1 MIGLTR
7 RGSNHNRNRNRKGS
21 NNHNNRKGNR
31 NKNRNTRRITIGPN
45 ARVAKNFAE
54 SLKIINQTKNEL
66 NTFTNFVNYSKRT
79 CDIQSPN
86 RLPDESFIDGLN
98 RSFAFLYQKMKG
110 LPISKKLR
118 YISREQKEELRSAI
132 RSALDEIPDDSE
144 RFSNLAQ
151 RVFHTSIEKLDT
163 ELKLF
168 ENYSLD
174 RIIDK
179 GTTRAMCSM
188 SVSSYLHRL
197 VPLVL
202 HTDREQQYL
211 SDYSDYVCSSFPS
224 NKPLKSLDEEG
235 CIAIARSKEDLSVME
250 SELGN
255 KFGAYIVVQPQFF
268 VPDSKSG
275 VIFIKAN
282 RLLATSFIIDALT
295 EKGIVATNLQK
306 LLRN

>member
-1 MIGLTR
+1 MFGLTR
-7 RGSNHNRNRNRKGS
+7 RKQGNRNRNS
-21 NNHNNRKGNR
+21 SSNR
-31 NKNRNTRRITIGPN
+31 NINRNRNTRRKTISLNTP
-45 ARVAKNFAE
+45 RIVKNFTE
-54 SLKIINQTKNEL
+54 SLKILNQTKHEL
-66 NTFTNFVNYSKRT
+66 NTFTNFVDYSKRT
-79 CDIQSPN
+79 CDIKSPN

-118 YISREQKEELRSAI
+118 YISREQKDELRSI
-132 RSALDEIPDDSE
+132 LRNTLDEIPDDDE
-144 RFSNLAQ
+144 QFSNLAQ

-179 GTTRAMCSM
+179 GTTHAKCSM

-197 VPLVL
+197 VPLIL
-202 HTDREQQYL
+202 YTDREQQYL
-211 SDYSDYVCSSFPS
+211 ADYSDYVCSSFPS
-224 NKPLKSLDEEG
+224 QTPLKSFDEEG
-235 CIAIARSKEDLSVME
+235 CIAIAHSKKDLSVME
-250 SELGN
+250 DELGI
-255 KFGAYIVVQPQFF
+255 KFGAYMVVKPQFF

-282 RLLATSFIIDALT
+282 RFLATSFIIDALT
-295 EKGIVATNLQK
+295 QKGIVATNLQK